1 MTSALPARQP
11 FARVTG
17 SFEEV
22 RESRKSGSVI
32 GVVGHGQIGRTTQAG
47 WQFASSFHFGD
58 EVGVAAERCQV
69 ELHELRLS
77 EGRLRDWSQHAGGDL
92 RCGCGPLTDHDDD
105 IEARLAESP
114 AN

>member
-1 MTSALPARQP
+1 MAGLDHRPPQQPVIAAPVTLDQQTAANGRRQEWLMTSALPARQP

-47 WQFASSFHFGD
+47 
-58 EVGVAAERCQV
+58 
-69 ELHELRLS
+69 
-77 EGRLRDWSQHAGGDL
+77 
-92 RCGCGPLTDHDDD
+92 
-105 IEARLAESP
+105 
-114 AN
+114 